1 MQDGTTNPQHSPRPN
16 LPTDPAQPDTD
27 PTATRLPGAG
37 ATTAH
42 SQADSIASSPAAAG
56 AAVTR
61 PATGTPSRR
70 ASEDAN
76 AGQAQR
82 SGSQKVIYAAIVA
95 NLGIAAAK
103 FAVAAITGSAAMVA
117 EGIHSA
123 VDTGNEF
130 LLLLGERQSARPAD
144 RHHPFGY
151 GKSLYF
157 WALIVALSVFSLGGG
172 LSIYHGVAALK
183 APPPLQDPLWNYV
196 VLAAAALFEGYSWNV
211 SRKALNTLRK
221 PGVSL
226 WQAVRASKDASVFT
240 VLIED
245 SAALLGIVI
254 AATGIALGQLFD
266 NPYFDPIAS
275 ILIGLLLVGA
285 AFTLA
290 RETGGLLVGESI
302 DKEQLAALH
311 ALFGRET
318 ALDSVGSLR
327 TMQLG
332 PDDVLLAASVQFRR
346 GMRIDE
352 VEHAIARLETAI
364 AAEHPAVKHV
374 YFESSALRSVLK

>member
-1 MQDGTTNPQHSPRPN
+1 MQDATRDADSSPTR
-16 LPTDPAQPDTD
+16 Q
-27 PTATRLPGAG
+27 PTAATVPDAARTDAGTAMSGTPPSQGAAASGAHPRSPGPA
-37 ATTAH
+37 AT
-42 SQADSIASSPAAAG
+42 SPAGSSSADAAG
-56 AAVTR
+56 KNAE
-61 PATGTPSRR
+61 TP
-70 ASEDAN
+70 
-76 AGQAQR
+76 QR
-82 SGSQKVIYAAIVA
+82 SASQKVIYAAIAA

-144 RHHPFGY
+144 RRHPFGY

-172 LSIYHGVAALK
+172 LSIYHGVAALQ
-183 APPPLQDPLWNYV
+183 APPPLEDPLWNYV

-240 VLIED
+240 VFIED

-254 AATGIALGQLFD
+254 AAAGIALGQILD
-266 NPYFDPIAS
+266 NPYCDPVAS

-290 RETGGLLVGESI
+290 RETGALLVGESV

-311 ALFGRET
+311 ALFAREA
-318 ALDSVGSLR
+318 ALDNVASLR

-352 VEHAIARLETAI
+352 VEHAIARLEAAI
-364 AAEHPAVKHV
+364 AAEQPAVKHV
-374 YFESSALRSVLK
+374 YFESSMLRSALK